1 MQKAVLMLA
10 ASLLLYASFAC
21 AQQDDAQSLGNVAR
35 QVRQKKEQK
44 GGVAKTVPAK
54 DGESTDAASKPAQ
67 KPRVITNEELPHAGF
82 TTVSTEVS
90 ERREEPASSHVAET
104 PAGNPEQMK
113 SQILEQKSAIA
124 SLQHEIDSLSA
135 SIHYTGNNCVSNCA
149 QWNERQ
155 QQKQQQVDSMKAQL
169 AEQQKRLEEMQE
181 AARKQGFGSSVYEP

>member
-1 MQKAVLMLA
+1 MQKVVLMLA
-10 ASLLLYASFAC
+10 VSFLFCASFTC
-21 AQQDDAQSLGNVAR
+21 AQDDAQSLGNVAR
-35 QVRQKKEQK
+35 QVRQKKESK
-44 GGVAKTVPAK
+44 EGVAKGAPAK
-54 DGESTDAASKPAQ
+54 DPQSTDAASKPAQ
-67 KPRVITNEELPHAGF
+67 KPRVITNEELPHAGV

-104 PAGNPEQMK
+104 PTGNAEQTK

-135 SIHYTGNNCVSNCA
+135 SIHYTGSNCVSNCA

-169 AEQQKRLEEMQE
+169 EEQQKRLEEMQE
-181 AARKQGFGSSVYEP
+181 SARRQGFGSSVYEP